1 MSLNIK
7 NEHTHRLVRELAEAS
22 GSSQTAAVEDAVA
35 RRLAEV
41 RAVAGERDA
50 RIDLALS
57 RIRAALSEEDR
68 EALRHDAA
76 ELYDEAGLPR

>member
-22 GSSQTAAVEDAVA
+22 GTSQTAAVEDAVA

-41 RAVAGERDA
+41 RAVDGERDA
-50 RIDLALS
+50 RIALALT
-57 RIRAALSEEDR
+57 RIRAELSEEDR
-68 EALRHDAA
+68 EALHRATA